1 MSNKRRKRL
10 GTEKIK
16 RNRLIRVARGARK
29 LGTNLPGDGRA
40 FRAPAGWKLS
50 ADLESR
56 RQEHRDDFT
65 NLVMPYFSGTRL
77 PDSDR

>member
-50 ADLESR
+50 ADLETR
-56 RQEHRDDFT
+56 RDQHHEDMNT
-65 NLVMPYFSGTRL
+65 LVVPYFRGARL
-77 PDSDR
+77 PDRDR